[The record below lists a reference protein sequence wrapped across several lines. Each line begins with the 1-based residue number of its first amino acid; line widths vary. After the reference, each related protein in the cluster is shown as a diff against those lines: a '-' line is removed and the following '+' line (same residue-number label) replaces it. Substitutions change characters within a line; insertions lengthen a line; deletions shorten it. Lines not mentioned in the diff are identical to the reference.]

1 MLDASAAR
9 AWVARWDRQQE
20 RYLAD
25 REERFTVIGDV
36 VTAALADRPAPRILD
51 VACGPGSLAARL
63 ARRLPAAELVGLD
76 ADPVL
81 LALAGAAYPAAARFA
96 HADLR
101 AADWPERAGV
111 AGPLDAAVST
121 TALHW
126 LSEADLGALYRRL
139 GALIRPGGVLV
150 NADHLYDDQPGVRA
164 LGRVV
169 RKARA
174 ARAGVEDNEDWDAWW
189 AAVEAAPELAEPVAR
204 RRASGYAHSDEADLS
219 ADTHARLLRAA
230 GFAEVGVVWR
240 SGDDTVLVALR

>member
-1 MLDASAAR
+1 MLDATRAR
-9 AWVARWDRQQE
+9 DWVARWDRQQE

-51 VACGPGSLAARL
+51 VGCGPGSLAARL
-63 ARRLPAAELVGLD
+63 ARRLPAAEIVGVD

-81 LALAGAAYPAAARFA
+81 LALAEAAHPAAARFA

-101 AADWPERAGV
+101 AADWPAQAGL
-111 AGPLDAAVST
+111 AGPLDAALST

-126 LSEADLGALYRRL
+126 LSESDLGALYRRL
-139 GALIRPGGVLV
+139 GALVRPGGVLV

-164 LGRVV
+164 LARLV

-174 ARAGVEDNEDWDAWW
+174 ARAGVEENEDWAAWW
-189 AAVEAAPELAEPVAR
+189 AAVEAAPELAGPVAQ
-204 RRASGYAHSDEADLS
+204 RRARGYAHSDEADLS
-219 ADTHARLLRAA
+219 TATHARLLRAA